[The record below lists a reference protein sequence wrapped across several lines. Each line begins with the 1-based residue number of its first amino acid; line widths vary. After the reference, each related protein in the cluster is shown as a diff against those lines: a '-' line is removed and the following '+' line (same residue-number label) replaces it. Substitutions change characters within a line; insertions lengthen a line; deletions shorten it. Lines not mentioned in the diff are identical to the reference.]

1 MIYSFKRYFLL
12 NKMILVKSFLT
23 GDFDGTKYSRVDE
36 VNLVEDSLQKIYLV
50 HS

>member
-1 MIYSFKRYFLL
+1 
-12 NKMILVKSFLT
+12 MILVKSFLT
-23 GDFDGTKYSRVDE
+23 GDLNGTKYSKVDE